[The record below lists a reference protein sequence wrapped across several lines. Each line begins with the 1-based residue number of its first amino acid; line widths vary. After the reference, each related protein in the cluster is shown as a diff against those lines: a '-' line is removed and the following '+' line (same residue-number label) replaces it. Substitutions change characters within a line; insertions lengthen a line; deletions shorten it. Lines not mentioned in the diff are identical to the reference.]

1 MRCQREKIIS
11 QLRIHFAA
19 PLQSLCIFII
29 SKSGRNQH
37 LQHPPEPSL
46 GFIPCTRI
54 ESWSGF
60 FLCFGDIVFWLDI
73 QFLTV
78 VFSYFYF
85 GLLFLVVC
93 PFLGQA
99 YQHLNP
105 SPERPIP
112 FRTAPPSLT
121 VQTKSSQ
128 FFTVQWPSSDTTSKI
143 VISFWVVNVLFL
155 LPHSPSP
162 RVFVNDQ
169 DFSAN
174 LYRDV
179 MPNHLV

>member
-1 MRCQREKIIS
+1 MSTRKDNQSVADTLCRPPFQVSVSSSSPKADATNIFNTHQSRV
-11 QLRIHFAA
+11 LVLFPA
-19 PLQSLCIFII
+19 PAS
-29 SKSGRNQH
+29 N
-37 LQHPPEPSL
+37 L
-46 GFIPCTRI
+46 GQA
-54 ESWSGF
+54 F
-60 FLCFGDIVFWLDI
+60 FCVFGDIVFWLDI

-85 GLLFLVVC
+85 GLLFLVAC

-99 YQHLNP
+99 YQHHNP

-128 FFTVQWPSSDTTSKI
+128 FFTVQWPSLDTTNKI

-155 LPHSPSP
+155 LPHSPSQGSLSTT
-162 RVFVNDQ
+162 RISVQ
-169 DFSAN
+169 ISTG
-174 LYRDV
+174 
-179 MPNHLV
+179 M

>member
-1 MRCQREKIIS
+1 MSRRKDN
-11 QLRIHFAA
+11 
-19 PLQSLCIFII
+19 QSVADTLCRPPPR
-29 SKSGRNQH
+29 SLYLHH
-37 LQHPPEPSL
+37 LQKRTQPTSSTP
-46 GFIPCTRI
+46 TRA
-54 ESWSGF
+54 ESWCYSLHPHRILVRL

-121 VQTKSSQ
+121 VQTKSSE
-128 FFTVQWPSSDTTSKI
+128 FLTVQWPSSDTTNKI